1 MFFTTETIHTTV
13 CSLNESRL
21 TFNAK
26 NEPDTVFVV
35 TIRKNNKTSL
45 LNVRVEVISSK
56 HSRQVKMYN
65 WREEHTEAF
74 L

>member
-1 MFFTTETIHTTV
+1 
-13 CSLNESRL
+13 L
-21 TFNAK
+21 TFNVK

-56 HSRQVKMYN
+56 HRSPS
-65 WREEHTEAF
+65 
-74 L
+74 